1 MKRFKSVFTAYALC
15 AGLLCGLFAS
25 CENSLVP
32 APTALSLSG
41 MTRSAAPQGLSAS
54 NGLAGIIQLTWQPV
68 NGASRYY
75 IYGTDAATPKESDF
89 KQVGQTTNTTIDIRV
104 NPGSTAWYR
113 VSAVDSAYTETKQ
126 SLAVRGS
133 SLARPYITSI
143 ESTSNE
149 KTGEICVKID
159 WYMAN
164 CNAGTYL
171 SSIEYEVKYTNPQ
184 NETSSQVLRASEL
197 SATTLSIT
205 DLNPS
210 TSYKFQ
216 VVARNID
223 FGSEEESAVLDKETL
238 HRLRPAAPVEL
249 KATEGSDTSKVT
261 LSFKLPQKADVCK
274 TADNSY
280 ITYPL
285 YFKVYRKEHSAA
297 DWPSTVYATIS
308 PDPENNNAYNPGEE
322 ITWDDTI
329 DKPYRGVLYDYK
341 VQSYVQLDDLVK
353 NGEYSY
359 IETSENSAGTTTG
372 WAMKQAVL
380 SVGTYTPVKEGD
392 SYVSAEAGFNFV
404 WDNFPSEITSA
415 NTASNYTF
423 WLYEQKKGFGDT
435 DVYGTQTFKEAFS
448 SIASV
453 STCRRSFKMPDDN
466 GYYKYTMYIVPKG
479 SPAPAE
485 GSTGAPSEALDS
497 AATLNELIVTD
508 NAQGIENFKVKS
520 KYTDHFD
527 ISWDVNSGWTYT
539 LTYIQTVDGISDGQT
554 YVVDIS
560 TPGNVRDTGNISSEG
575 VCRTYTLSAKPASGA
590 PISSTAEPAYS
601 LGTPAPIFDEANP
614 SYDSISIKWKKVDA
628 ASSYK
633 VQFPFPGNDA
643 VNVVLPAEG
652 IVGNVTVS
660 EDSIG
665 HEYYTYTFSK
675 DELGSYYKDAT
686 TSGDDRIVKVTAAS
700 EAESNNQAEG
710 SVTART
716 IGPGNTDLKTSVSEY
731 EKKIVSTWNAV
742 PGAAGYIVKRMRYTM
757 RDKTAVK
764 PDKPAFEFFY
774 VDASTLEVS
783 VNDGEKISCMTA
795 EQSGN
800 KITLTDEYAAAPVD
814 NAAVWQ
820 VTQSRIPWG
829 IPVEYAVIP
838 VADSSDKMDKEGI
851 LNYAGASSSEKL
863 AYTNLDSIAKK
874 GCTFGY
880 GLNVRASKSE
890 YSGKV
895 IVTWDMPYGNAADVS
910 HLRPFI
916 YRRKKGRT
924 TGYKDAD
931 LVGSNITDPKAQE
944 ANVDSFRTIDELTG
958 PYEYVVKYISTAP
971 DVDKNDPFVSSYID
985 TLKETRDAIFDTDE
999 WKAKSG
1005 EWEPANVGYLF
1016 YLPEL
1021 SVTGLDSLGNES
1033 FTESVY
1039 WKTWDYEPR
1048 LLGPADDGDTP
1059 AYTIWTKNL
1068 NNASGWFQV
1077 GSMDTNGVVKSV
1089 SRDWDKTSITPGTNS
1104 LALTPTGLTDST
1116 GCNNGLLKVQ
1126 RDQKHYYMIRA
1137 QRKNEA
1143 GETIY
1148 TYLGLDGSIWTY
1160 RKISAEEFTKNV
1172 LVIVADALAQAGIA
1186 ESDRTC
1192 TGYNGSGPFKT
1203 NRAGGSTKFTYGTS
1217 SNNFRHNFYELP
1229 GFAYDEKDG
1238 KPKPFTSD
1246 YTISMPDKGE
1256 YGVIMY
1262 SPYYFE
1268 ETTITVSHASGRP
1281 SYQGSIKFTAGKK
1294 LGFWTIS
1301 ADKTYSFT
1309 ADTTTSSGVSKVFN
1323 ADKNQ
1328 NTFESFFPVNLGES
1342 YHDKV
1347 THKDQNA
1354 GGVQYNDSWWG
1365 GVQVQDD
1372 GSWRLVQ
1379 KDSKPDSEFTEQ
1391 GD

>member
-1 MKRFKSVFTAYALC
+1 
-15 AGLLCGLFAS
+15 
-25 CENSLVP
+25 
-32 APTALSLSG
+32 
-41 MTRSAAPQGLSAS
+41 
-54 NGLAGIIQLTWQPV
+54 
-68 NGASRYY
+68 
-75 IYGTDAATPKESDF
+75 
-89 KQVGQTTNTTIDIRV
+89 
-104 NPGSTAWYR
+104 
-113 VSAVDSAYTETKQ
+113 YTETKQ

-249 KATEGSDTSKVT
+249 KATEGSDPSKVT

-297 DWPSTVYATIS
+297 DWPSAVYATIS

-322 ITWDDTI
+322 ITWDDNI

-341 VQSYVQLDDLVK
+341 VQSCVQLDDLVK

-404 WDNFPSEITSA
+404 WNNFPSEITSA

-479 SPAPAE
+479 STAPAE

-497 AATLNELIVTD
+497 ATTLNELIVTD

-633 VQFPFPGNDA
+633 VQFPGNDA

-686 TSGDDRIVKVTAAS
+686 TSGDDKIVKVTAAS
-700 EAESNNQAEG
+700 EAESSNQAEG

-863 AYTNLDSIAKK
+863 AYTNLDLIAEK

-910 HLRPFI
+910 NLRPFI

-1048 LLGPADDGDTP
+1048 LLGPADDVDTP

-1077 GSMDTNGVVKSV
+1077 GSMDTNGFVKSV
-1089 SRDWDKTSITPGTNS
+1089 SRSWDETSIIPGTNS

-1116 GCNNGLLKVQ
+1116 GSSNGLLKVQ

-1160 RKISAEEFTKNV
+1160 RKISAEEFAKSAL
-1172 LVIVADALAQAGIA
+1172 LVIADAVHI
-1186 ESDRTC
+1186 
-1192 TGYNGSGPFKT
+1192 
-1203 NRAGGSTKFTYGTS
+1203 AGGSDKTINGSKGNFSVSYSYNVIYYKFIYQCDSYRHKYTAMPGSSAEVVSPLILNSTSTGTGRAYDS
-1217 SNNFRHNFYELP
+1217 KNFY
-1229 GFAYDEKDG
+1229 F
-1238 KPKPFTSD
+1238 
-1246 YTISMPDKGE
+1246 GE
-1256 YGVIMY
+1256 SNINVDLADDFGRIYK
-1262 SPYYFE
+1262 
-1268 ETTITVSHASGRP
+1268 SHC
-1281 SYQGSIKFTAGKK
+1281 GSINFSAGYPDARSTNQDKKFNLSG
-1294 LGFWTIS
+1294 
-1301 ADKTYSFT
+1301 TYSVNENT
-1309 ADTTTSSGVSKVFN
+1309 YNLPTIN
-1323 ADKNQ
+1323 NNQ
-1328 NTFESFFPVNLGES
+1328 SLFESWFPFHLGEKLSDRGRSS
-1342 YHDKV
+1342 YDASYPCCK
-1347 THKDQNA
+1347 
-1354 GGVQYNDSWWG
+1354 GSWW
-1365 GVQVQDD
+1365 
-1372 GSWRLVQ
+1372 LVRE
-1379 KDSKPDSEFTEQ
+1379 DSKPDSEFTEQ